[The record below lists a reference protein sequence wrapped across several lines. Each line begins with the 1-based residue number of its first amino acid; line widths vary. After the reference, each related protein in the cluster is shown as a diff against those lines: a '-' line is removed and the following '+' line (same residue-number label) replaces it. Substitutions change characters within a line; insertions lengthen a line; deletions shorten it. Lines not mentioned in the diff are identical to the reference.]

1 MLRANSR
8 EPLFAFRLPGQKV
21 EDTRALEDLAHPG
34 TGVGN
39 PQPAVHGRRHVERSD
54 ELAHSGGID
63 PGDRREIE
71 NDRPFTLPKQSA
83 DAVARRSIDRHTKCA
98 CDGNDAGTLAMQ
110 LKHYAQFAPSCF
122 LRLHR
127 LSNGVFRYDDRR
139 GANVTVQF
147 S

>member
-1 MLRANSR
+1 MLRATSR
-8 EPLFAFRLPGQKV
+8 EPLFAFRLSGQKG

-71 NDRPFTLPKQSA
+71 DDRPFTLPKQARTLSRA
-83 DAVARRSIDRHTKCA
+83 DRST
-98 CDGNDAGTLAMQ
+98 GTRS
-110 LKHYAQFAPSCF
+110 APSTATTREL
-122 LRLHR
+122 LRCS
-127 LSNGVFRYDDRR
+127 LSTTLNSLPLAF
-139 GANVTVQF
+139 
-147 S
+147 